1 MNLTVHGEDRR
12 KAARAEARNGL
23 QREEHI
29 AARHLFLVQ
38 PEMLFQ
44 SLQDRL
50 RFAHMAGGAVAYAQN
65 VLAFGFQREAVI
77 ECRHAVY
84 LARTDVQPSRQMHQH
99 LRRQVLVML
108 LHILHHA
115 DQIFSLALVAVHDL
129 IGQCEISIK

>member
-1 MNLTVHGEDRR
+1 M
-12 KAARAEARNGL
+12 
-23 QREEHI
+23 
-29 AARHLFLVQ
+29 F
-38 PEMLFQ
+38 FQ
-44 SLQDRL
+44 GFQDWL
-50 RFAHMAGGAVAYAQN
+50 RFAHMAGGAVAHAQN
-65 VLAFGFQREAVI
+65 VLALGFQREAVI